1 MKVSSFLW
9 SLAIW
14 SLAVAPASAQRFLS
28 TPELPCPD
36 GTGPVR
42 STTLHSDSACTS
54 FLLCID
60 AGVRPHLHRTH
71 TEHVFVLDGTAEMM
85 LGDST
90 RTIRT
95 GDVILITPGTP
106 HAVKVTSSA
115 PLRVISIQSPHFD
128 GTDRVWLDER

>member
-1 MKVSSFLW
+1 MNTPSFLF
-9 SLAIW
+9 SLAIT
-14 SLAVAPASAQRFLS
+14 LRAVLPASAQHFLS
-28 TPELPCPD
+28 TAELPCPD

-90 RTIRT
+90 RAIKA
-95 GDVILITPGTP
+95 GDVILIAPGTP
-106 HAVKVTSSA
+106 HAVKVTSSV
-115 PLRVISIQSPHFD
+115 PLRVISVQSPHFD
-128 GTDRVWLDER
+128 GTDRIWLAER

>member
-1 MKVSSFLW
+1 MNTCSFLF
-9 SLAIW
+9 SLAIPL
-14 SLAVAPASAQRFLS
+14 LAVSHASAQRFLS

-36 GTGPVR
+36 GAGPVR
-42 STTLHSDSACTS
+42 STTLNSDSACTS

-60 AGVRPHLHRTH
+60 TGVRPHLHRAH

-90 RTIRT
+90 RAIKA

-106 HAVKVTSSA
+106 HAVTVTSSTA
-115 PLRVISIQSPHFD
+115 LRVISVQAPYFD